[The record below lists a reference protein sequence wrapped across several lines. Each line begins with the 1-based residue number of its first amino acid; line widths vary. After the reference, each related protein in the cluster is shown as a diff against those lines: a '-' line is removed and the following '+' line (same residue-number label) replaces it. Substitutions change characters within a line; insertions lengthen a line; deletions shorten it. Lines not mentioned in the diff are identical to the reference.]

1 MRMLLILTL
10 LLAFPIALAAN
21 GDDQCRNMN
30 GHGVYGDDYF
40 QAPCE
45 FDGTDYGYCF
55 VSKMRG
61 TINGTM
67 VEYFQDDWVILL
79 ESLEIIPKNPHF
91 IDAISTPPDAGDAGG
106 SWYNREFAVLTS
118 KQGMI
123 WGEAQYVA
131 DVRLYDMGGFA
142 IPMTVTGGTG
152 IYEEAYGWV
161 TWTFTDSTLSK
172 FSYDGRVCGP
182 YIPND

>member
-1 MRMLLILTL
+1 MLLIFTL

-30 GHGVYGDDYF
+30 GHGVFGDDAF

-45 FDGTDYGYCF
+45 FDGTGYDFCF

-67 VEYFQDDWVILL
+67 VEYFQDGWVILL
-79 ESLEIIPKNPHF
+79 EELDLGVP
-91 IDAISTPPDAGDAGG
+91 TPPEAIE

-123 WGEAQYVA
+123 WGEAQYVV

-152 IYEEAYGWV
+152 MYEEAFGWV